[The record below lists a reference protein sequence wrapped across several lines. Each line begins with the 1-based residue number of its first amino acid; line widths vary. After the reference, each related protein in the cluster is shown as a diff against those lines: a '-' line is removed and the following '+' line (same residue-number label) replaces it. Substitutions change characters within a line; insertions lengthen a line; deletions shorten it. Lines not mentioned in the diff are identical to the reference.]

1 MLQCEWCGT
10 VFEDDLERCPACNS
24 KYAVGYEM
32 ENPVSRLP
40 MEDILRVTG
49 HLVWILGLI
58 GGLTFFWNTDQPSER
73 INYLLFLAGII
84 FICMSIVLSIL
95 FFGMGE
101 ILKRIIRIQRR
112 VRAFSEG
119 YHVATVR
126 PSKRAAHQA
135 PQNKTADEQ
144 PLSKE
149 PVHDRGHEATTL
161 ATAPDKKK

>member
-10 VFEDDLERCPACNS
+10 VFEDNLEHCPACNS
-24 KYAVGYEM
+24 KHAVGYEM

-49 HLVWILGLI
+49 HVVWILGLI
-58 GGLTFFWNTDQPSER
+58 GGLTLFWNTDQPSER
-73 INYLLFLAGII
+73 INFLFFLGGVI
-84 FICMSIVLSIL
+84 FISMSIVLSIL

-126 PSKRAAHQA
+126 PSKRGKKSGELRAEVQA
-135 PQNKTADEQ
+135 TQ
-144 PLSKE
+144 
-149 PVHDRGHEATTL
+149 HEGERK
-161 ATAPDKKK
+161 TAPDEITGEGQAKQ

>member
-10 VFEDDLERCPACNS
+10 VFEDDLEHCPACNS

-49 HLVWILGLI
+49 HVVWILGLV

-73 INYLLFLAGII
+73 INYLLFLAGVI

-119 YHVATVR
+119 YHVATLRGQGKRRQSGEVR
-126 PSKRAAHQA
+126 AQAQVGTRPPGAEDTPDAPPAA
-135 PQNKTADEQ
+135 
-144 PLSKE
+144 
-149 PVHDRGHEATTL
+149 L
-161 ATAPDKKK
+161 AGDKD

>member
-10 VFEDDLERCPACNS
+10 VFDDSLEHCPACNS

-49 HLVWILGLI
+49 HVVWLIGLI
-58 GGLTFFWNTDQPSER
+58 GGLTLFWNTDQADER
-73 INYLLFLAGII
+73 LNYLLFLAGILFMI
-84 FICMSIVLSIL
+84 LSVVLSIL

-101 ILKRIIRIQRR
+101 ILKRLIRIQRR

-119 YHVATVR
+119 YHVAPPRVSGKELKDADTG
-126 PSKRAAHQA
+126 A
-135 PQNKTADEQ
+135 PPGKTAPPEITGEEL
-144 PLSKE
+144 PGE
-149 PVHDRGHEATTL
+149 
-161 ATAPDKKK
+161 

>member
-10 VFEDDLERCPACNS
+10 VFEDSLEHCPACSS
-24 KYAVGYEM
+24 KHAVGYEM

-49 HLVWILGLI
+49 HVVWILGLI
-58 GGLTFFWNTDQPSER
+58 GGLTLFWNTDQPSDR
-73 INYLLFLAGII
+73 LNYLLFLAGVI
-84 FICMSIVLSIL
+84 FISMSVVLSIL

-126 PSKRAAHQA
+126 PSQRGKKSGELRAEVQA
-135 PQNKTADEQ
+135 KQHGGERKTAPAEITGEGQEQ
-144 PLSKE
+144 Q
-149 PVHDRGHEATTL
+149 
-161 ATAPDKKK
+161 